1 MTQSEISLATH
12 RPQGGWIKS
21 MRGSRG
27 MSLQAVADRM
37 KISPQAVH
45 QFEHSEVNGTISLRQ
60 LGSVAAAMGCRL
72 TYALLAPQAASV
84 TLPKSRSAPKPVTPR
99 ATTPT
104 APLEPSP
111 AESAER
117 TVEHSMFLRN
127 QADGRFD

>member
-1 MTQSEISLATH
+1 MTQSKIFLAPP

-21 MRGSRG
+21 MRSSRG

-72 TYALLAPQAASV
+72 TYCLLAPKGASMSQ
-84 TLPKSRSAPKPVTPR
+84 PKSKSAPKPATP
-99 ATTPT
+99 PP
-104 APLEPSP
+104 APLAPAAAEP
-111 AESAER
+111 AER
-117 TVEHSMFLRN
+117 TVEHSMFLQN

>member
-1 MTQSEISLATH
+1 MTPSEISLATC

-21 MRGSRG
+21 MRSSRG

-72 TYALLAPQAASV
+72 TYSLLAPKAASV
-84 TLPKSRSAPKPVTPR
+84 TSPKSKPAPKSAPPPS
-99 ATTPT
+99 
-104 APLEPSP
+104 APLAPAA

-117 TVEHSMFLRN
+117 TVEHSMFLQN

>member
-1 MTQSEISLATH
+1 MPQSEISLATH

-72 TYALLAPQAASV
+72 TYSLLAPKAASV
-84 TLPKSRSAPKPVTPR
+84 TLPKSKPAPKPATPP
-99 ATTPT
+99 AVPL
-104 APLEPSP
+104 APAADEP
-111 AESAER
+111 AER
-117 TVEHSMFLRN
+117 TVEHSMFLQN